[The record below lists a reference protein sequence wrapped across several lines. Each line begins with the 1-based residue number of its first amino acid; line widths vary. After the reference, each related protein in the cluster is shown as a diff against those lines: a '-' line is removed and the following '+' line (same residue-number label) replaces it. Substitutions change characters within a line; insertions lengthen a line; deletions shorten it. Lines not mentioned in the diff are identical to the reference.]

1 MRTRTCRSRSWG
13 TATSAAPTSTT
24 WRWATESPRRV
35 QRHGRRRRAD
45 AAAGDVRAVRLAPA
59 LAVALGAC
67 ALKGDVRRVETQ
79 VTQLRQETARAD
91 SVRAVSL
98 ERRLDEVLALQRAVL
113 DSLSVQQR
121 RLTLVQG
128 ELRNDLTDVQ
138 RLSELRSQFE
148 QRRQQLAA
156 QPSSEGD
163 TARVPVPDEPGPE
176 QLYDLAVRQL
186 RGGSPQAARQALQK
200 LLTDYPQHDR
210 VPDAL
215 FQLAES
221 WAGTSP
227 DSAARG
233 YERIAQQHPSSTR
246 APAAL
251 YKLGLL
257 AEQRGDLRAA
267 RVYYQRV
274 VAGYPR
280 SEEAALARTKLSG
293 RGG

>member
-1 MRTRTCRSRSWG
+1 MSII
-13 TATSAAPTSTT
+13 
-24 WRWATESPRRV
+24 
-35 QRHGRRRRAD
+35 
-45 AAAGDVRAVRLAPA
+45 RLAPA

-79 VTQLRQETARAD
+79 VAQLRQETARAD
-91 SVRAVSL
+91 SARAVSL
-98 ERRLDEVLALQRAVL
+98 GRRLDEVLALQRAVL

-121 RLTLVQG
+121 RLTLAQG
-128 ELRNDLTDVQ
+128 ELRNDVTDVQRQLVQIQELMGQSQQ
-138 RLSELRSQFE
+138 RLSELRGQFE
-148 QRRQQLAA
+148 QRRPPPVA
-156 QPSSEGD
+156 PPPGGGD
-163 TARVPVPDEPGPE
+163 TARGPASDDPGPE

-200 LLTDYPQHDR
+200 LLADYPQHDR

-221 WAGTSP
+221 WAATNP
-227 DSAARG
+227 DSAARA
-233 YERIAQQHPSSTR
+233 YERIAQQHANSTR

-257 AEQRGDLRAA
+257 AEQRGDSRAA

>member
-1 MRTRTCRSRSWG
+1 MSIL
-13 TATSAAPTSTT
+13 
-24 WRWATESPRRV
+24 
-35 QRHGRRRRAD
+35 
-45 AAAGDVRAVRLAPA
+45 RLAPA

-79 VTQLRQETARAD
+79 VAQLRQETARAD
-91 SVRAVSL
+91 SARAVSL
-98 ERRLDEVLALQRAVL
+98 GRRLDDVLALQRAVL
-113 DSLSVQQR
+113 DSLNAQQR
-121 RLTLVQG
+121 RLTLAQG

-138 RLSELRSQFE
+138 RQLVQIQELMGQSQQRLSELRGQFE
-148 QRRQQLAA
+148 QRRQQVAA
-156 QPSSEGD
+156 PPPGGGA
-163 TARVPVPDEPGPE
+163 TTPGPAPGEPGPE

-186 RGGSPQAARQALQK
+186 RGGSPQTARQALQK

-227 DSAARG
+227 DSAAG
-233 YERIAQQHPSSTR
+233 AYERIAKEHANSTR

-257 AEQRGDLRAA
+257 AEQRGDPRAA

>member
-1 MRTRTCRSRSWG
+1 VSIL
-13 TATSAAPTSTT
+13 
-24 WRWATESPRRV
+24 
-35 QRHGRRRRAD
+35 
-45 AAAGDVRAVRLAPA
+45 RLAPA

-79 VTQLRQETARAD
+79 VAQLRQETARAD
-91 SVRAVSL
+91 SARAVSL
-98 ERRLDEVLALQRAVL
+98 GRRLDDVLALQRAVL
-113 DSLSVQQR
+113 DSLNAQQR
-121 RLTLVQG
+121 RLTLAQG

-138 RLSELRSQFE
+138 RQLVQIQELMGQSQQRLSELRGQFE
-148 QRRQQLAA
+148 QRRQQVAA
-156 QPSSEGD
+156 PPPGGGA
-163 TARVPVPDEPGPE
+163 TTPGPAPGEPGPE

-186 RGGSPQAARQALQK
+186 RGGSPQTARQALQK

-227 DSAARG
+227 DSAAG
-233 YERIAQQHPSSTR
+233 AYERIAKEHPNSTR

-257 AEQRGDLRAA
+257 AEQRGDPRAA

>member
-1 MRTRTCRSRSWG
+1 M
-13 TATSAAPTSTT
+13 
-24 WRWATESPRRV
+24 
-35 QRHGRRRRAD
+35 
-45 AAAGDVRAVRLAPA
+45 RAVRLAPA

-138 RLSELRSQFE
+138 RQLVQIQELMGQSQQRLSELRSQFE

-163 TARVPVPDEPGPE
+163 TARAPVPDEPGPE

-186 RGGSPQAARQALQK
+186 RGGSPQTARQALQK

-257 AEQRGDLRAA
+257 AEQRGDPRAA

>member
-1 MRTRTCRSRSWG
+1 MR
-13 TATSAAPTSTT
+13 AA
-24 WRWATESPRRV
+24 
-35 QRHGRRRRAD
+35 H
-45 AAAGDVRAVRLAPA
+45 LAPA

-79 VTQLRQETARAD
+79 VAQLRQETARAD
-91 SVRAVSL
+91 SARAVSL
-98 ERRLDEVLALQRAVL
+98 ERRLDEVVALQRAVL
-113 DSLSVQQR
+113 DSLSAQQR

-128 ELRNDLTDVQ
+128 ELRSDLTDVQ
-138 RLSELRSQFE
+138 RQLVQIQELMGQSQQRLSELRGQFE

-156 QPSSEGD
+156 QPPSGGD
-163 TARVPVPDEPGPE
+163 SARVPALGEPGPE

-186 RGGSPQAARQALQK
+186 RGGSPQTARQALQK
-200 LLTDYPQHDR
+200 LLADYPQHDR

-221 WAGTSP
+221 WASTNA
-227 DSAARG
+227 DSAAQG
-233 YERIAQQHPSSTR
+233 YERIAQQHPNSSR
-246 APAAL
+246 APQAL

-257 AEQRGDLRAA
+257 AEQRGDSRAA